1 MANIAD
7 ATGFTILAFGQSTFT
22 TEFWIRQGLIQSA
35 NPAFSVGLRR
45 IFMLDTKRI
54 RVLHTTTLL
63 HKWYDLLRDEKGL
76 KGV

>member
-1 MANIAD
+1 MAN
-7 ATGFTILAFGQSTFT
+7 
-22 TEFWIRQGLIQSA
+22 
-35 NPAFSVGLRR
+35 PPFSVGLRR

-63 HKWYDLLRDEKGL
+63 HKWYDLLRNEKGL